1 MLGRP
6 AVTSSTLYHIAV
18 FGSLVAGARKNVM
31 LIFVVFLVVET
42 VMGIGVEGVEVVRVV
57 VKRVDGLFV
66 LRRVFLLLMLW
77 VGVLASALEARSRVE
92 EMHTMNL

>member
-1 MLGRP
+1 
-6 AVTSSTLYHIAV
+6 
-18 FGSLVAGARKNVM
+18 VAGARKNVM

>member
-1 MLGRP
+1 
-6 AVTSSTLYHIAV
+6 VISSTLYHIAV
-18 FGSLVAGARKNVM
+18 FGSLVAGARKNVV
-31 LIFVVFLVVET
+31 LISAALLVVET